1 MKKSLE
7 KIRIRR
13 KNVVEKPTRI
23 TNDTIAEHR
32 EKILAGG
39 RRYKYP
45 VQYARHKLVF
55 NAVIIAVASLVIL
68 VLLLWW
74 QLYSAQSTSTYLY
87 RITQALPLPVANVDG
102 QYVRYSDYL
111 LYERPSMYY
120 IEKFG
125 DQTSGKESGESQRN
139 YVKRAALDRAIAAAY
154 AKKVVNQKNISVS
167 DEEVRQALNDLR
179 SASNGTLSEEAINA
193 SAERNFGVTKDDVYR
208 YYQNSL
214 TVTKAS
220 FAIDDKAQS
229 LKDNISR
236 VIAAQS
242 NSELKKIA
250 DDINSKE
257 KDSVT
262 YGVSGLVS
270 IASITSGLRGTDVA
284 KLEKG
289 KLSGPLQSTTADG
302 YFFIKVLEKTD
313 SQVSYE
319 FIQVP
324 LKAMTSKMEQLR
336 KDNKIK
342 EYISIAK
349 Q

>member
-55 NAVIIAVASLVIL
+55 NAIIIAVASLVIL
-68 VLLLWW
+68 VLLWW

-87 RITQALPLPVANVDG
+87 RITQALPLPVANADG

-139 YVKRAALDRAIAAAY
+139 YVKRKRLDRAIAATLC
-154 AKKVVNQKNISVS
+154 KKDYKP
-167 DEEVRQALNDLR
+167 
-179 SASNGTLSEEAINA
+179 
-193 SAERNFGVTKDDVYR
+193 
-208 YYQNSL
+208 
-214 TVTKAS
+214 
-220 FAIDDKAQS
+220 
-229 LKDNISR
+229 
-236 VIAAQS
+236 
-242 NSELKKIA
+242 KKH
-250 DDINSKE
+250 KC
-257 KDSVT
+257 
-262 YGVSGLVS
+262 
-270 IASITSGLRGTDVA
+270 
-284 KLEKG
+284 
-289 KLSGPLQSTTADG
+289 
-302 YFFIKVLEKTD
+302 
-313 SQVSYE
+313 
-319 FIQVP
+319 
-324 LKAMTSKMEQLR
+324 
-336 KDNKIK
+336 
-342 EYISIAK
+342 
-349 Q
+349 